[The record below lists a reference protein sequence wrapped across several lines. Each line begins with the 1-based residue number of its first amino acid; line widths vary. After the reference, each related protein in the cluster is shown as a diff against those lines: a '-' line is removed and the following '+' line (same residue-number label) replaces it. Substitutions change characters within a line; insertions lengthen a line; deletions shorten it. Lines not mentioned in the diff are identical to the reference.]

1 MPAIVVTEDVT
12 QPEMSLL
19 NCELSANMPNIVVT
33 ADVSHVPMSSL
44 NWAAF
49 QGGVFRGVELRAQ
62 HCADG
67 VRRVPR
73 GGL

>member
-19 NCELSANMPNIVVT
+19 NCELSANMPNIDVT

-44 NWAAF
+44 NVAAF
-49 QGGVFRGVELRAQ
+49 RFTSQPPPAPCL
-62 HCADG
+62 HCG
-67 VRRVPR
+67 
-73 GGL
+73 

>member
-1 MPAIVVTEDVT
+1 MTAVPRYDLTHWFIST
-12 QPEMSLL
+12 Q
-19 NCELSANMPNIVVT
+19 VVT

-62 HCADG
+62 HGADG
-67 VRRVPR
+67 VRPVPG